1 MSRSTSAT
9 LAPVTSSDLT
19 QLRFSSYR
27 LVGDSLSE
35 QHHEIVRNF
44 LVSHGGPYQLRFT
57 GSRPRIDEV
66 FLDPNHELTQH
77 YLRAA
82 GVTAERLKNPITT
95 FFLERHLLS
104 MAEYDQVNSHVERYV
119 PLSEDDGPHQSVSE
133 SLWDARYREQL
144 ERPVTFTVEEGI
156 GENAKVAV
164 QEEPT
169 ILVLNTGPHW
179 IASEIGTHS
188 VPDADVLKSYNNM
201 VSWSRLERFVVHLLT
216 ADYSLPADRQSAV
229 QSYCKRAASGSQ
241 GILSSNIT
249 RA

>member
-35 QHHEIVRNF
+35 QHHEIVRSF

-66 FLDPNHELTQH
+66 FLDPNHELTH
-77 YLRAA
+77 YYLRVA

-104 MAEYDQVNSHVERYV
+104 MAEYDQVDSHVEGYV
-119 PLSEDDGPHQSVSE
+119 PLSEDDGPHQWVSE

-201 VSWSRLERFVVHLLT
+201 VSWSRLERFVVHIC
-216 ADYSLPADRQSAV
+216 SR
-229 QSYCKRAASGSQ
+229 
-241 GILSSNIT
+241 
-249 RA
+249 